1 MRGKLRLQTQRAQ
14 DRASQAAAVKH
25 AAASTPEV
33 PYAEPDATDQSK
45 FTMSEPKENAA
56 TPGLRPRLAALRLLL
71 PYFTPYRGLLA
82 GWLAFLALSS
92 LATLSLPVAV
102 RQMID
107 RGFAHTDPATLNA
120 TFVGLFVVAV
130 VLALATAARYFCIS
144 LLGERVVA
152 DLRRRL
158 YAHLLTLDQSF
169 YERTRVGELIS
180 RLGADTELVQTVVSS
195 SISVAL
201 RGIVT
206 AVGGAVMLVATSPRL
221 AGYAG
226 LVIPLVILPIVLAGR
241 RQQRL
246 SRANQDR
253 VADAAAVANETLNAM
268 YAVQAYAR
276 EPVEIARY
284 DTAIVR
290 AVASARRRIAQRSGL
305 TALVILLIF
314 GAITLVLWSG
324 AHSVMTGEL
333 GAGVLSQFVLYAVLS
348 AGSIGG
354 LTEVWSEISRASG
367 AMERIGEL
375 MATQAEIRSPTQAV
389 VMPQPL
395 RGAIRF
401 EHVEFH
407 YPSRPEA
414 PALHDF
420 NLAIAPGETIALVGP
435 PGAGK
440 STVFHLLL
448 RFYDPQSGT
457 IRIDGTDL
465 KAIALPTLRGAIAL
479 VPQDTVIFGASA
491 RDNIRFGRVDADEAS
506 VIAAAKAAEA
516 DEFLSAQPEGY
527 DAHLGE
533 RGVRLSGGQQQRIA
547 IARAVLKDAPI
558 LLLDEATSNLDAQ
571 SEAAVH
577 HALERLMRGRTTL
590 VIAHRLATVQQ
601 ADRIIVMDG
610 GRVVAQGSHAEL
622 MRQGG
627 LYSELAKLQ
636 FAA

>member
-1 MRGKLRLQTQRAQ
+1 MPE
-14 DRASQAAAVKH
+14 
-25 AAASTPEV
+25 AST
-33 PYAEPDATDQSK
+33 DTRRNRFS
-45 FTMSEPKENAA
+45 
-56 TPGLRPRLAALRLLL
+56 ALRLLL
-71 PYFTPYRGLLA
+71 PYFRPYRVLMA
-82 GWLAFLALSS
+82 GWLGFLLLSS

-102 RQMID
+102 RLMID
-107 RGFAHTDPATLNA
+107 HGFARADPSRLNA
-120 TFVGLFVVAV
+120 SFAGLFAVAV
-130 VLALATAARYFCIS
+130 VMAIATAARYFCVA

-158 YAHLLTLDQSF
+158 YAHLLTLDQAF

-206 AVGGAVMLVATSPRL
+206 ALGGAIMLVATSPRL
-221 AGYAG
+221 AGYAA
-226 LVIPLVILPIVLAGR
+226 LVIPLVILPIVVAGR
-241 RQQRL
+241 RQQKL
-246 SRANQDR
+246 ARANQDR

-276 EPVEIARY
+276 EPVETARY
-284 DTAIVR
+284 DGSISR
-290 AVASARRRIAQRSGL
+290 ALASARRRIAQRAGL

-324 AHSVMTGEL
+324 AHSVVSGTL
-333 GAGVLSQFVLYAVLS
+333 DPGVLSQFVLYAVIS

-354 LTEVWSEISRASG
+354 LTEVWSEVSRAGG

-375 MATQAEIRSPTQAV
+375 MATQPEIRSPAQAV
-389 VMPQPL
+389 PL
-395 RGAIRF
+395 PRPIRGAIRF
-401 EHVEFH
+401 DRVDFR
-407 YPSRPEA
+407 YPSRPDA

-420 NLAIAPGETIALVGP
+420 SLDIAPGESVALVGP
-435 PGAGK
+435 SGAGK

-448 RFYDPQSGT
+448 RFYDPQRGA
-457 IRIDGTDL
+457 IRIDGADL
-465 KAIALPTLRGAIAL
+465 KSIALPELRGSIAL

-491 RDNIRFGRVDADEAS
+491 RDNIRFGKIDADQDS

-516 DEFLSAQPEGY
+516 DEFLAAQPEGY
-527 DAHLGE
+527 DTYLGE

-558 LLLDEATSNLDAQ
+558 LLLDEATSNLDAH
-571 SEAAVH
+571 SEAAVQ

-590 VIAHRLATVQQ
+590 VIAHRLATVQK
-601 ADRIIVMDG
+601 ADRIIVMDA

-622 MRQGG
+622 MREGG
-627 LYSELAKLQ
+627 LYSELARLQ

>member
-1 MRGKLRLQTQRAQ
+1 MTE
-14 DRASQAAAVKH
+14 
-25 AAASTPEV
+25 AST
-33 PYAEPDATDQSK
+33 DTRRNRFS
-45 FTMSEPKENAA
+45 
-56 TPGLRPRLAALRLLL
+56 ALRLLL
-71 PYFTPYRGLLA
+71 PYFRPYRVLMA
-82 GWLAFLALSS
+82 GWLGFLLLSS
-92 LATLSLPVAV
+92 LATLSLPIAV
-102 RQMID
+102 RLMID
-107 RGFAHTDPATLNA
+107 HGFARADPSRLNA
-120 TFVGLFVVAV
+120 SFAGLFAVAV
-130 VLALATAARYFCIS
+130 VMALATAARYFCIS
-144 LLGERVVA
+144 VLGERVVA

-158 YAHLLTLDQSF
+158 YAHLLTLDQAF

-195 SISVAL
+195 GISVAL

-206 AVGGAVMLVATSPRL
+206 ALGGAIMLVATSPRL

-226 LVIPLVILPIVLAGR
+226 LVIPLVILPIVVAGR
-241 RQQRL
+241 RQQKL
-246 SRANQDR
+246 ARANQDR

-276 EPVEIARY
+276 EPVETARY
-284 DTAIVR
+284 DSAISR
-290 AVASARRRIAQRSGL
+290 ALASARRRIAQRAGL

-324 AHSVMTGEL
+324 AHSVVSGTL
-333 GAGVLSQFVLYAVLS
+333 DPGVLSQFVLYAVIS

-375 MATQAEIRSPTQAV
+375 MATRPEIRSPA
-389 VMPQPL
+389 QPL
-395 RGAIRF
+395 PLPRPVRGAIRF
-401 EHVEFH
+401 DHVDFR
-407 YPSRPEA
+407 YPSRPDA

-420 NLAIAPGETIALVGP
+420 NLDIAPGESVALVGP
-435 PGAGK
+435 SGAGK

-448 RFYDPQSGT
+448 RFYDPQRGA
-457 IRIDGTDL
+457 IRIDGADL
-465 KAIALPTLRGAIAL
+465 KSIALPELRGSIAL

-491 RDNIRFGRVDADEAS
+491 RDNIRFGKIDADEKT
-506 VIAAAKAAEA
+506 VISAAKAAEA
-516 DEFLSAQPEGY
+516 DDFLAAQPEGY
-527 DAHLGE
+527 DTYLGE

-558 LLLDEATSNLDAQ
+558 LLLDEATSNLDAH
-571 SEAAVH
+571 SEAAVQ

-590 VIAHRLATVQQ
+590 VIAHRLATVQK
-601 ADRIIVMDG
+601 ADRIIVMDA

-627 LYSELAKLQ
+627 LYSELARLQ

>member
-1 MRGKLRLQTQRAQ
+1 MNAT
-14 DRASQAAAVKH
+14 V
-25 AAASTPEV
+25 AAS
-33 PYAEPDATDQSK
+33 
-45 FTMSEPKENAA
+45 
-56 TPGLRPRLAALRLLL
+56 LPRRRLSALRLLG
-71 PYFTPYRGLLA
+71 PYFRPYRGLLA
-82 GWLAFLALSS
+82 GWIGFLALSS
-92 LATLSLPVAV
+92 AATLSLPVAV
-102 RQMID
+102 RLMID

-120 TFVGLFVVAV
+120 SFLALFLVAV
-130 VLALATAARYFCIS
+130 VLALATAGRYFCIS

-158 YAHLLTLDQSF
+158 YAHLLTLDQAF

-180 RLGADTELVQTVVSS
+180 RLGADTEIVQTVVSS

-201 RGIVT
+201 RSIVT
-206 AVGGAVMLVATSPRL
+206 AVGGAAMLVATSPRL
-221 AGYAG
+221 AGYAA
-226 LVIPLVILPIVLAGR
+226 LVIPLVVLPIVLAGR
-241 RQQRL
+241 RQQKL
-246 SRANQDR
+246 ARANQDR

-268 YAVQAYAR
+268 YAVQAYVR
-276 EPVEIARY
+276 EPVEITRSLQ
-284 DTAIVR
+284 T
-290 AVASARRRIAQRSGL
+290 ARRRIAQRSGL

-324 AHSVMTGEL
+324 AHSVIDGSL
-333 GAGVLSQFVLYAVLS
+333 GAGVLGQFVLYAVIS

-354 LTEVWSEISRASG
+354 LTEVWSEVSRAGG

-375 MATQAEIRSPTQAV
+375 MATEPEIRSSAQTV
-389 VMPQPL
+389 VLSQPL

-401 EHVEFH
+401 EHVEFR
-407 YPSRPEA
+407 YPSRPDA

-420 NLAIAPGETIALVGP
+420 NLSIAPGETVALVGP
-435 PGAGK
+435 SGAGK

-448 RFYDPQSGT
+448 RFYDPQRGT
-457 IRIDGTDL
+457 IRVDGTDL
-465 KAIALPTLRGAIAL
+465 KAIALPVLRGAIAL

-506 VIAAAKAAEA
+506 VIAAARAAEA
-516 DEFLSAQPEGY
+516 DEFLAEQPEGY
-527 DAHLGE
+527 DAYLGE

-571 SEAAVH
+571 SEAAVQN
-577 HALERLMRGRTTL
+577 ALERLMRGRTTL
-590 VIAHRLATVQQ
+590 VIAHRLATVQS
-601 ADRIIVMDG
+601 ADRIVVMDG
-610 GRVVAQGSHAEL
+610 GRIVAQGSHAEL

-627 LYSELAKLQ
+627 LYSELARLQ

>member
-1 MRGKLRLQTQRAQ
+1 
-14 DRASQAAAVKH
+14 
-25 AAASTPEV
+25 
-33 PYAEPDATDQSK
+33 
-45 FTMSEPKENAA
+45 MSEPKDRSAG
-56 TPGLRPRLAALRLLL
+56 TSPRARLSALRLLL
-71 PYFTPYRGLLA
+71 PYFSPYRGLLA

-92 LATLSLPVAV
+92 MATLSMPIAV
-102 RQMID
+102 RLMID

-120 TFVGLFVVAV
+120 SFVGLFVVAA

-158 YAHLLTLDQSF
+158 YAHLLTLDQAF

-241 RQQRL
+241 RQQKL

-253 VADAAAVANETLNAM
+253 IADAAAVANETLNAM

-284 DTAIVR
+284 DSAIVR
-290 AVASARRRIAQRSGL
+290 AVASARRRIAQRAGL

-375 MATQAEIRSPTQAV
+375 MATQPEVRSPTQTV

-401 EHVEFH
+401 EHVEFR
-407 YPSRPEA
+407 YPSRPDA

-420 NLAIAPGETIALVGP
+420 SLNIAPGETVALVGP
-435 PGAGK
+435 SGAGK

-448 RFYDPQSGT
+448 RFYDPQHGT

-465 KAIALPTLRGAIAL
+465 RAITLPALRGAVAL

-516 DEFLSAQPEGY
+516 DEFLADQPEGY
-527 DAHLGE
+527 DTYLGE

-571 SEAAVH
+571 SEAAVQS
-577 HALERLMRGRTTL
+577 ALERLMRGRTTL
-590 VIAHRLATVQQ
+590 VIAHRLATVQS
-601 ADRIIVMDG
+601 ADRIVVMDG
-610 GRVVAQGSHAEL
+610 GRIVAQGTHAEL

-627 LYSELAKLQ
+627 LYSELARLQ